1 MTDFMKDFNTGSL
14 MVVDGDLVL
23 ITDKKDL
30 CRQAVVMT
38 LNTFKGEWFRDI
50 NYGVPWLENEN
61 NSISILGKSNK
72 VFYESQ
78 IKEAVLSNPEVLS
91 ISSFSTQK
99 DNASGRVTIK
109 ITVISEDGPVT
120 LEIPA

>member
-14 MVVDGDLVL
+14 LVEDGDLVL
-23 ITDKKDL
+23 VTDKKAL
-30 CRQAVVMT
+30 CRQAVVLT

-50 NYGVPWLENEN
+50 EYGVPWLENEN
-61 NSISILGKSNK
+61 NNISILGKSDK

-91 ISSFSTQK
+91 ISSFSTQR
-99 DNASGRVTIK
+99 DNNSGRVTIK
-109 ITVISEDGPVT
+109 ITVISEDGPIT
-120 LEIPA
+120 LELPA